1 MDEMSNSLAGL
12 ARLAADMGPSLVPA
26 GNEELL
32 RSITES
38 ARQLFDA
45 AACSLALLN
54 EDEDELHFIMAS
66 GAGADTVIGM
76 RMPATQGVAGWV
88 LMSGQAI
95 AIDDVQKH
103 PRFASDVAEN
113 TGYVPRS
120 LLVMPLETERGVIG
134 VIEVLDR
141 HGNDGSETRDMELLS
156 VFARQ
161 AALAIE
167 SSRLFT
173 DLGRA
178 LLEAAGKAAGS
189 TDLGEA
195 LRQQARLS
203 PRPRADLAEL
213 ASLWHDLGQVGADER
228 LTVTRVAGELLAY
241 LRSHPSR

>member
-1 MDEMSNSLAGL
+1 VDEMSNSLAGL
-12 ARLAADMGPSLVPA
+12 AQLAADIGPTLVPA

-66 GAGADTVIGM
+66 GAGADSVIGM
-76 RMPATQGVAGWV
+76 RMPAAQGIAGWV

-103 PRFASDVAEN
+103 PNFAEDFAES

-120 LLVMPLETERGVIG
+120 LLVMPLETDRGVIG

-141 HGNDGSETRDMELLS
+141 HGNDRSETRDMELLG

-167 SSRLFT
+167 SGRLFT

-189 TDLGEA
+189 TDLGNA
-195 LRQQARLS
+195 LRRHALLA

-213 ASLWHDLGQVGADER
+213 AGLWHDLGEVGADER
-228 LTVTRVAGELLAY
+228 LTVTRVASELLAY
-241 LRSHPSR
+241 LRTHRAR